1 MSIIRTSSLHFVF
14 LGAALLAVGCAKRQE
29 AVAEAPQKAAPPP
42 VVATSQPT
50 PKPAESTELRDFQA
64 LIGRTVLHF
73 DFDEA
78 VLKPDDQ
85 NQLQK
90 VAEGMRT
97 AATAKV
103 RIEGNCDER
112 GTEEYNM
119 ALGYRRAA
127 VAKKYLSDLGIDDKR
142 LETISYGFNKPADPR
157 HTEDAWAANRRDEFA
172 SVSGD

>member
-1 MSIIRTSSLHFVF
+1 MSRVRISTSRFMF
-14 LGAALLAVGCAKRQE
+14 LAAAALLAGCAKRPE
-29 AVAEAPQKAAPPP
+29 VVAENPQKPAPVTLAQPP
-42 VVATSQPT
+42 S
-50 PKPAESTELRDFQA
+50 PKPSSGTELRDFQA

-85 NQLQK
+85 HQLQQLAD
-90 VAEGMRT
+90 VMR
-97 AATAKV
+97 ATPVTKI

-127 VAKKYLSDLGIDDKR
+127 VAKKYLSDLGIDGMR
-142 LETISYGFNKPADPR
+142 IETISFGFNKPVDPR
-157 HTEDAWAANRRDEFA
+157 HNEEAWAANRRDEFA
-172 SVSGD
+172 SSAGQ

>member
-1 MSIIRTSSLHFVF
+1 MIRLPRF
-14 LGAALLAVGCAKRQE
+14 LPAVVLACATAMPTVRY
-29 AVAEAPQKAAPPP
+29 AFAEDA
-42 VVATSQPT
+42 

-97 AATAKV
+97 AAKAKV